1 MEVVAPEPG
10 GESDVG
16 EPTRYS
22 AGAPQMEV
30 AAVDGGEE
38 ADDEAERPAYSRR
51 TTEIDSTATS
61 PVTGERSFEVPIG
74 ANASALLGN
83 WCDCNASTGRCG
95 RWPASTWVAR
105 RASPVDT
112 SGTACKRCMR

>member
-38 ADDEAERPAYSRR
+38 ADDEAERPAYSREARVQQADDRDRFDGNKSSHWR
-51 TTEIDSTATS
+51 T
-61 PVTGERSFEVPIG
+61 F
-74 ANASALLGN
+74 L
-83 WCDCNASTGRCG
+83 
-95 RWPASTWVAR
+95 
-105 RASPVDT
+105 
-112 SGTACKRCMR
+112 

>member
-10 GESDVG
+10 GESDVD

-38 ADDEAERPAYSRR
+38 ADDEAERPAYSREARVQQADDRDRFDGNKSSHWR
-51 TTEIDSTATS
+51 T
-61 PVTGERSFEVPIG
+61 F
-74 ANASALLGN
+74 L
-83 WCDCNASTGRCG
+83 
-95 RWPASTWVAR
+95 
-105 RASPVDT
+105 
-112 SGTACKRCMR
+112 